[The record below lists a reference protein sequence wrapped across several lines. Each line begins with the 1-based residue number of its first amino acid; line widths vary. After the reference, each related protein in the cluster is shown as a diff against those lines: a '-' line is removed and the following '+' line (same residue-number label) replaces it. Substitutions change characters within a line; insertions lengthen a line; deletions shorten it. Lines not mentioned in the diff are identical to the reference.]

1 LIARRAG
8 RDSVIVHRVVDEPVA
23 PHGTEP
29 ENDRLTIGL
38 LGSVYSPRQIEQL
51 TAMLARA
58 SEILAVPTRLA
69 VIGGA
74 HQRMRHAVRDARVE
88 VDFLGHMAEDEGLE
102 VLRGAFALYIGYPF
116 IRRDRMIRRT
126 SFPAKLA
133 TYVQAARP
141 LLVHTPWDSSLTPL
155 FAFQPF
161 TIPWVDEDVRHG
173 ARLLASAWRDASLRV
188 SQHEAADAVRRA
200 YFGGDN
206 RERLFDKLN
215 ALVT

>member
-1 LIARRAG
+1 MRALIARRAG

-23 PHGTEP
+23 PHGAEP

-88 VDFLGHMAEDEGLE
+88 VDF
-102 VLRGAFALYIGYPF
+102 P
-116 IRRDRMIRRT
+116 RT
-126 SFPAKLA
+126 
-133 TYVQAARP
+133 
-141 LLVHTPWDSSLTPL
+141 
-155 FAFQPF
+155 
-161 TIPWVDEDVRHG
+161 HG
-173 ARLLASAWRDASLRV
+173 
-188 SQHEAADAVRRA
+188 
-200 YFGGDN
+200 
-206 RERLFDKLN
+206 
-215 ALVT
+215 